1 MLWHTQPYFL
11 TLNFII
17 GDGNN
22 MYDFTYVG
30 NVAHSHLCA
39 DRALASEGEVSKKA
53 AGEVPLND
61 SLITFFGI

>member
-1 MLWHTQPYFL
+1 
-11 TLNFII
+11 
-17 GDGNN
+17 

-53 AGEVPLND
+53 AGEVPLKD

>member
-1 MLWHTQPYFL
+1 
-11 TLNFII
+11 
-17 GDGNN
+17 

-53 AGEVPLND
+53 AGEILFCFLQILRSSYPAKYPKEDFCNLRTKNQRMQ
-61 SLITFFGI
+61 G